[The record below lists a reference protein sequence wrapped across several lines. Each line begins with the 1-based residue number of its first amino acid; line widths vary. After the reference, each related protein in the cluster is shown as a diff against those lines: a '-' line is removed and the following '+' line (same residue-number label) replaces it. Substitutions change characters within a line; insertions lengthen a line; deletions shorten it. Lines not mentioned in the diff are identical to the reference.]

1 MREIVKS
8 WVLKVFQNKNPHVS
22 ADYIFRKRGCMGLV
36 RNMSFLL
43 YLSVANIGLLIVSS

>member
-1 MREIVKS
+1 MRKIVKLGI
-8 WVLKVFQNKNPHVS
+8 LKVFQNKNPHVG

-43 YLSVANIGLLIVSS
+43 CLQ